1 MRRSA
6 VNRRRAMSATGA
18 RNRVAWV
25 SYLRVSTP
33 EQADSEL
40 SLLAQRRSTEAYAR
54 QHDRTI
60 VREYVE
66 AGCSGTTMNRKAFR
80 AMLQDVLRPDS
91 DVGTILVHHT
101 SRFSRDATEARVLKK
116 TLRKKGVRVISVCQ
130 HMDDG
135 PFGNLVEGMFECIDE
150 YESQII
156 GARSSEAMYEAARQG
171 YYPGSKTPYGFTK
184 AKVDAGRGVIRSIL
198 VPDEHEAPVVQ
209 LAFELYTVLGGA
221 LMVATELTQR
231 GIRYRKGKPWTK
243 DLVLAV
249 LDEPAAA
256 GMVYWQ
262 KRDPLTGKRRDPSEC
277 LLVRVEP
284 IVDMDLYDRAR
295 RVRDGR
301 APERL
306 PGRAPSPTTLLS
318 RLVHCAK
325 CGGTYRLES
334 SGKGAPKGKKAY
346 RYYNCSTY
354 TRQGKQACAGHRIRT
369 ENLDAAVLEH
379 IASVACTDA
388 RAATLRT
395 ELQRRAATQV
405 GHSGTRS
412 RLRDALDEVRA
423 QIADWSAVAAQSQR
437 HRELA
442 ERRVSEMRAHVDEL
456 EVEIDA
462 AVKATV
468 DADDLEEI
476 TIAELRQTWAKIVL
490 AGGVVSRSYLHR
502 LVERIEV
509 DENRIRIIQRSA
521 DEAPA
526 GN

>member
-1 MRRSA
+1 LSSVQPGTDRD
-6 VNRRRAMSATGA
+6 
-18 RNRVAWV
+18 AWV

-54 QHDRTI
+54 QHDRTV

-80 AMLQDVLRPDS
+80 AMLQDVLRTDS

-171 YYPGSKTPYGFTK
+171 YYCGSKTPYGFTK

-209 LAFELYTVLGGA
+209 LVFELYTVLGGA

-249 LDEPAAA
+249 LDEPASS
-256 GMVYWQ
+256 GMLYWQ
-262 KRDPLTGKRRDPSEC
+262 KRDPLTGKRRHPSEC
-277 LLVRVEP
+277 LPLRVEP
-284 IVDMDLYDRAR
+284 IVDIDLYDRAR
-295 RVRDGR
+295 SLRDGR

-306 PGRAPSPTTLLS
+306 PGRAPSPTTLLW

-334 SGKGAPKGKKAY
+334 SGKGAPEGKKAY

-379 IASVACTDA
+379 IASVVCTDA
-388 RAATLRT
+388 RAAALRT
-395 ELQRRAATQV
+395 ELQRRAASHV
-405 GHSGTRS
+405 GHPGTRS
-412 RLRDALDEVRA
+412 SLRDALDEVRA
-423 QIADWSAVAAQSQR
+423 QIADWSAVAAQSQG
-437 HRELA
+437 HRDLA
-442 ERRVSEMRAHVDEL
+442 KRRLSEMRAHVDEL

-462 AVKATV
+462 AAKATA
-468 DADDLEEI
+468 DADGLDGI
-476 TIAELRQTWAKIVL
+476 TVVELRQAWAKVVL

-509 DENRIRIIQRSA
+509 DENQIRIIQRQT
-521 DEAPA
+521 DEMAA